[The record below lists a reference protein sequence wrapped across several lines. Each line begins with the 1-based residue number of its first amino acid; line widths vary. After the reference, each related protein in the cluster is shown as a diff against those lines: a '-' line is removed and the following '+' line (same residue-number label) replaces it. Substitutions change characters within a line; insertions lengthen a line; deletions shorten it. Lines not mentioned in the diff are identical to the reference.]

1 MALEVTVQQ
10 LAEEIKR
17 ETRQHMEQLESFKVL
32 HLEDLEQ
39 CKLKQVQ
46 IKQLEICRIQQ
57 QHHDE

>member
-1 MALEVTVQQ
+1 MELEVTMQQ

-17 ETRQHMEQLESFKVL
+17 ETRQHLEQLESFKVL

-46 IKQLEICRIQQ
+46 IKHQEICRLQQ
-57 QHHDE
+57 RHHDE